1 MDLDERR
8 LRDRMHRGAPPS
20 GTRLLTAILP
30 GGRTVRLAVA
40 TPLAPASA
48 VRSLADLAEDVAE
61 QRGAATARQGAAI
74 GRLARWVNGDARR
87 LTIAK
92 ARRAAVM
99 RRRLVARYRKLD
111 ARVTHAVQK
120 HHARVD
126 RQMKLE
132 IESVGRLARR
142 DLWDKI
148 VVASSLPLFAAY
160 GQPGQP
166 FNTANLA
173 LTLSL
178 LIWLVGDQI
187 VEAVFGSGE
196 KSAYPLP
203 DTDIWSYLAPI
214 GNVLTGWWLFGDR
227 QNERFITGVTP
238 VTLGVGAL
246 SVPATLPRYSSRLDL
261 TDRIAPDHRD
271 DFETFKGV
279 RVVATVG
286 ASRFAPGITG
296 DVRNLTAEVRR
307 GRLYLSFDFTTA
319 APVLSPPPSLGEID
333 VAWIVD
339 TEQPP
344 AATS

>member
-1 MDLDERR
+1 VDDVRR
-8 LRDRMHRGAPPS
+8 FRDRVHRGAPPP

-30 GGRTVRLAVA
+30 DGRTVRLAVA
-40 TPLAPASA
+40 APLAAASA

-87 LTIAK
+87 LSIAK

-126 RQMKLE
+126 RQMKVE
-132 IESVGRLARR
+132 IESVRRLARR

-160 GQPGQP
+160 GQPGQL

-187 VEAVFGSGE
+187 VDAVFGSEE

-203 DTDIWSYLAPI
+203 DTDIWSYLAPV
-214 GNVLTGWWLFGDR
+214 GNVLTGWWLFGDQ

-238 VTLGVGAL
+238 IAL
-246 SVPATLPRYSSRLDL
+246 PVKASPVPAMPFSYSTRLDL
-261 TDRIAPDHRD
+261 ADRVAPDHRE

-279 RVVATVG
+279 RVVATIG
-286 ASRFAPGITG
+286 ASRLAQGITG
-296 DVRNLTAEVRR
+296 EVQNLRAEVRR
-307 GRLYLSFDFTTA
+307 GRLHLSFEFTTA

-339 TEQPP
+339 TQHPT
-344 AATS
+344 AATP